1 MPVDVL
7 GSSQNIILLGILKPA
22 KVFLQNVVIS
32 SSLAFF
38 SGTNSTKAH
47 GTSPHFSSGLATT
60 AASETEG
67 CFTIVFSISIEEI
80 FSPPEIITSLDL
92 SFIWI

>member
-7 GSSQNIILLGILKPA
+7 GSSQNIIFLGILNPA
-22 KVFLQNVVIS
+22 KVFLQNYIIS
-32 SSLAFF
+32 SSVAFF
-38 SGTNSTKAH
+38 SDANSTKAH
-47 GTSPHFSSGLATT
+47 GVYPHFSSGLPPT